1 MKLIASSSMVEQ
13 IKINGRSPLIYAE
26 QLYQGRYD
34 FPLGEPFSLSGSLST
49 EPAGYV
55 YVV

>member
-55 YVV
+55 FVV